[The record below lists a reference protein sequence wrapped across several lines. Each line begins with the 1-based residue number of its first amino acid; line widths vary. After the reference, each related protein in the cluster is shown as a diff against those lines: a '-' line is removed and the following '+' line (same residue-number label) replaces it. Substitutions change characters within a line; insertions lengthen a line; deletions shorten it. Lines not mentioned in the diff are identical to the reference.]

1 MLETTVDLFRA
12 ALRQAVTNELPA
24 DPEVHRAAAAWA
36 HDPEA
41 CAEPLRQTL
50 EALDAVDRNANLT
63 ILVDAWT
70 ALLEEPRLARL
81 A

>member
-1 MLETTVDLFRA
+1 
-12 ALRQAVTNELPA
+12 VTHEPPA
-24 DPEVHRAAAAWA
+24 DPDFHEAATAWA

-41 CAEPLRQTL
+41 CAEALRSTL
-50 EALDAVDRNANLT
+50 DALDAVERNANLT

-70 ALLEEPRLARL
+70 AILEEPRLARL

>member
-1 MLETTVDLFRA
+1 VTHET
-12 ALRQAVTNELPA
+12 PA
-24 DPEVHRAAAAWA
+24 DPDFHHAAAAWA

-41 CAEPLRQTL
+41 CAEALRHTL

-63 ILVDAWT
+63 VLVDAWT